1 MVILTRVLGYTL
13 HNYTR
18 KYNRQG
24 LIDSL
29 RIHVTGGTGGSG
41 LPSYGGLGGPG
52 GNVYLI
58 PEKKLTLKNVKYKL
72 SNMKLKAGRGSES
85 SKKGLIGIPGEDLNI
100 SVPIGI
106 TVYDENR
113 IKLGEINSQDT
124 KLMIAKG
131 GIGGCELTGYCGLKG
146 ESRTI
151 ILDLQLLADVGLIGF
166 PNAGKS
172 TFLNAISKA
181 KPKIANYP
189 FTTIKPQIGIVK
201 YKDYRQISIADL
213 PGLIEGAHINKGMGH
228 KFLKHVERTKLLLF
242 IVDIQGCQ
250 ISIKHKHR
258 SCLETILLLN
268 KEIELYK
275 PDLLDKP
282 AMIIIN
288 KMDTKRADEIYNEIK
303 PKLNNLSKFLS
314 EFDKSIQPT
323 KTLQFDDVLT
333 TSLILKDAN
342 EIQKIKIKIR
352 QIIDEYEEKTISLRN
367 LNSNE
372 DNLCTKLK
380 QQTERYA
387 PTFV

>member
-1 MVILTRVLGYTL
+1 MVILTRVLGYMTKL
-13 HNYTR
+13 RNYTK
-18 KYNRQG
+18 KYNRQR

-72 SNMKLKAGRGSES
+72 NNMKLKAGKGSES

-106 TVYDENR
+106 TVYDENH
-113 IKLGEINSQDT
+113 IKLGEINSKDT

-131 GIGGCELTGYCGLKG
+131 GIGGCEQTGYCGLK
-146 ESRTI
+146 
-151 ILDLQLLADVGLIGF
+151 V
-166 PNAGKS
+166 
-172 TFLNAISKA
+172 
-181 KPKIANYP
+181 
-189 FTTIKPQIGIVK
+189 TTIKPQIGIIK

-250 ISIKHKHR
+250 VSINHKHR

-288 KMDTKRADEIYNEIK
+288 KMDTKKADEIYNEIK
-303 PKLNNLSKFLS
+303 PKLNNLSKFLP

-352 QIIDEYEEKTISLRN
+352 QIIDEYEEKIISLRN
-367 LNSNE
+367 FNSNA

-380 QQTERYA
+380 QQTEKYA